1 MYKPGGVHGAPMSGG
16 IMNEVHIYICLFCIL
31 HIFFSKQSLILLFN
45 IIHASYLK
53 QIRKNLSVSL
63 REQFCKLPQT
73 PSARRKPLCVCM
85 WGDVVSRLEG
95 EEEGPREF

>member
-95 EEEGPREF
+95 EEEGPRDF